1 LATSA
6 PPGSGFC
13 QPTNVYPIYNYY
25 CLNPVP
31 VDGVEPTLQ
40 AGSPCAEIL
49 SPTNV
54 PRTCE
59 CVEAFIDIGGLQ
71 SLPPVFYR
79 CYWGTPFVAHI
90 ETLAFEWSATSE
102 YINWYAANVLG
113 TNFDVSFLITGTNDF
128 KWVPLLKVTNHSP
141 SLF

>member
-6 PPGSGFC
+6 SSSGSC

-25 CLNPVP
+25 CLNPGSP
-31 VDGVEPTLQ
+31 GVEQTLIS
-40 AGSPCAEIL
+40 GSPCAEIL
-49 SPTNV
+49 FPTNV

-71 SLPPVFYR
+71 PPFPPVFYR

-102 YINWYAANVLG
+102 YIEWYAGNVLG
-113 TNFDVSFLITGTNDF
+113 TNFDVCFLITGNNDF